1 MSAKIDLKNNNP
13 KISKVYHF
21 TVKGLR
27 ETNEDSHIIFNNDKF
42 VIYGV
47 CDGHGGSQVSH
58 FICKIIP
65 EIFTAQDFKH
75 PLNSQFV
82 KKVFEKI
89 QQSLK
94 TAKSLHA
101 FDAGCT
107 CTLFFKYHNSDDFYT
122 INLGDSRIIGC
133 YKTIKTT
140 QPNKTINYS
149 TIQFTKDH
157 KPHDQEEAKL
167 ITSLGG
173 KIEVIEGIY
182 RINGLSLSRSFGD
195 LDNPYISCKPDIKN
209 YKTIYKTNNQIK
221 KLMFIII
228 GCDGLYDN
236 LDNELIVNHIIRNY
250 YNSDL
255 KRKTKVNN
263 KTKIGEEE
271 RRIYTNPAQELC
283 QFALDNE
290 STDNVST
297 IVIFFDD

>member
-1 MSAKIDLKNNNP
+1 MSAKVNLKTNE
-13 KISKVYHF
+13 KLGISKVYHF
-21 TVKGLR
+21 TVKGVR
-27 ETNEDSHIIFNNDKF
+27 ETNEDAHIIFSNDKF

-47 CDGHGGSQVSH
+47 CDGHGGAQVSH
-58 FICKIIP
+58 FISKIIP

-89 QQSLK
+89 QLSLK
-94 TAKSLHA
+94 NAKSLHA

-107 CTLFFKYHNSDDFYT
+107 CTLFFKYHDSDDFYT

-133 YKTIKTT
+133 YKTIKNRQADSYTT
-140 QPNKTINYS
+140 V
-149 TIQFTKDH
+149 QFTKDH

-167 ITSLGG
+167 INSLGG

-221 KLMFIII
+221 KLMFIIV

-250 YNSDL
+250 YNPDL
-255 KRKTKVNN
+255 TRKSKVNN
-263 KTKIGEEE
+263 KTKNLAEDE
-271 RRIYTNPAQELC
+271 RNVYINPAQELC

-290 STDNVST
+290 SMDNVSA
-297 IVIFFDD
+297 IVIFFNDK